1 METHPCPQRDK
12 TGEAKAMPPTAPP
25 TRCGRVGCSSFATK
39 RGRCDEC
46 QPEPWANRARK
57 QDRYGMSSGTMRALK
72 RRVAVRDNGCCY
84 MCGREQQ
91 EDETFDLEHIMP
103 IHKGG
108 SKNDMDNLGLICA
121 EDHEIK
127 SKAEAAEANRQRSSR
142 RNS

>member
-1 METHPCPQRDK
+1 
-12 TGEAKAMPPTAPP
+12 
-25 TRCGRVGCSSFATK
+25 
-39 RGRCDEC
+39 
-46 QPEPWANRARK
+46 
-57 QDRYGMSSGTMRALK
+57 MRALK

-84 MCGREQQ
+84 VCGREAQD
-91 EDETFDLEHIMP
+91 DETFDLEHIMP

-127 SKAEAAEANRQRSSR
+127 SKAEAAEANRRRSSR